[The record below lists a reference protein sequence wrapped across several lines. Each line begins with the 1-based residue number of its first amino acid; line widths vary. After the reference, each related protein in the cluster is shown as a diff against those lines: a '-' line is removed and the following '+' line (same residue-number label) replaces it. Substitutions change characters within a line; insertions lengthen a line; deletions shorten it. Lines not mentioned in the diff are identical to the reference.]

1 MALSSS
7 IFAETM
13 TYGAVTS
20 TSSMSWAL
28 AINILN
34 SDSSQTSSLSDVEC
48 YIGLFHYWNSSS
60 AGGLTIDT
68 DYQGNVVGG
77 TGDRGTLNIE
87 VIPYLDKDN
96 LPIIYPYGGKRKS
109 KYNIKIDIYRQ
120 YI

>member
-1 MALSSS
+1 
-7 IFAETM
+7 M

-48 YIGLFHYWNSSS
+48 YIGLFHYWNSSA
-60 AGGLTIDT
+60 AGGVTIDT

-109 KYNIKIDIYRQ
+109 KYNIKIDIYR
-120 YI
+120 